1 MKDPNITNSFDTII
15 NFEIE
20 KLQKLNI
27 STNDLLHEIKRSII
41 KAKKEIGKQTIMND
55 EDEVNE
61 DFKNNIERLRG
72 EIEDFLDILQE
83 KAQKTR
89 QINDL
94 KTSLKEYKEEF
105 IPPSNQIPPLN
116 SQTVF
121 PKNII

>member
-41 KAKKEIGKQTIMND
+41 NAKKEIGKQTMMND

-105 IPPSNQIPPLN
+105 IPPSIHLN

>member
-41 KAKKEIGKQTIMND
+41 KAQKEIGKQTIMND

-61 DFKNNIERLRG
+61 DFKNNIERLRV

-105 IPPSNQIPPLN
+105 IPPSIHLN

-121 PKNII
+121 PKL